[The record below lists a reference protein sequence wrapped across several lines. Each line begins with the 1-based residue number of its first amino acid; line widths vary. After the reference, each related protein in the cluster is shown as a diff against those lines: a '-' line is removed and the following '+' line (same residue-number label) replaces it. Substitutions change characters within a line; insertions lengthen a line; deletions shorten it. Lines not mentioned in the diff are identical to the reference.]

1 MRKIQVI
8 GLLIVL
14 MLANSCTKWSQSSNN
29 GSTGQDNTPRRI
41 EILFLGHKS
50 EHHNSSKYAP
60 GLATALFSRGINMTY
75 TEDPAALNTANLRQY
90 DGLVIYANHDKI
102 SPEQDQALT
111 AFVDGGKGLIPIHA
125 ASYCFRNSPTYVKM
139 VGGQFKSHK
148 TGTFTT
154 EVADAK
160 HPIMKGLTPFETW
173 DETYVHSEL
182 QPDNH
187 LLQVRDEDGRK
198 EPWTWTRTQGKG
210 RVFYTAYG
218 HDERTWNQPG
228 FQQLVGNGILWA
240 IGDKPNKLLARYAP
254 PTLTYSESG
263 NIPNYEKRNPAPKLQ
278 APLSAAES
286 QKLIQVPAGF
296 ETQLFAAEPDVV
308 NPISMAWD
316 EKGRLWVIETVD
328 YPNEVREEDGVGDD
342 RIKICEDTN
351 GDGKA
356 DKFTI
361 FADKLNIPT
370 SLVFAN
376 GGVIISQAPV
386 FLFLKDTNG
395 DDKADVR
402 QTIMTGWGKSDTHAG
417 PSNLKYGL
425 DNKIWGTVGYAA
437 YNGKDGDRNI
447 QFSQGLYRFNP
458 DGKGLEFL
466 ARTSNNTWGLGFN
479 ENFDI
484 FLSTA
489 NNTHTAYYYMPDRFT
504 KRMLVAPPA
513 PATPVAQTG
522 SANNRP
528 GAPAPANGPL
538 TSGIQKLDG
547 HYEMHT
553 MTPNL
558 RQVDVMGGFTAA
570 AGHNLYTARNY
581 PKNYWNRIA
590 FVCEPTG
597 RLVHQAVMEPSG
609 SGYIEK
615 DGWNLM
621 SSNDEWMG
629 PVHAE
634 VGPDGAVWVAD
645 WYDFIIQHNPTPSPD
660 RGGFQGENG
669 KGNAYVNPLRDHQR
683 GRIYRIVYKGAKPVA
698 PGKLD
703 AKNPQ
708 SLLEGLE
715 NDNMLW
721 RTHAQ
726 RLLVESK
733 NTTVL
738 PALYNLAANQ
748 SVDEIGVNAP
758 AVHALWTIHGLG
770 ALNGSNAQALQAATK
785 ALAHPA
791 AGVRRTAIQVLP
803 KNQAGLDALL
813 QANVLQDADLHTRL
827 AAFVALADMPA
838 SAGAGQALFT
848 ASHQADNEKDPA
860 LAQAIFAAVTRH
872 QAGFRSA
879 MGQHKHQAAGM
890 GLMSRIAESL
900 EKDVRSLERW
910 SMTQAADAPSVAGK
924 EVAIRTSYIKP
935 RNGAATGVIMTH
947 GTAQQGYGL
956 YLADEKVNLLVKQNG
971 KSYTASAPL
980 PDAQRF
986 FLVATIKP
994 GGGLALEIDGKTVAE
1009 TKTPAGLFREGLPG
1023 TLRVGFDGKDAQKF
1037 GPYANDYVLNG
1048 NITNTYLEVGNASTK
1063 VGEVAAKPDVTINLR
1078 IVKDQMQF
1086 DKKTFS
1092 VKAGQVV
1099 ELVLE
1104 NSDFMLHNW
1113 VLTQIGMMNKVGA
1126 AADKM
1131 AADPKGAE
1139 KHYIP
1144 AMPEVIAATELVNPE
1159 TRTVIRFKAPE
1170 KTGDYPYVCTF
1181 PGHWRIMN
1189 GVMKV
1194 EKAAASSASAT
1205 SK

>member
-1 MRKIQVI
+1 VE
-8 GLLIVL
+8 
-14 MLANSCTKWSQSSNN
+14 S
-29 GSTGQDNTPRRI
+29 
-41 EILFLGHKS
+41 
-50 EHHNSSKYAP
+50 
-60 GLATALFSRGINMTY
+60 
-75 TEDPAALNTANLRQY
+75 
-90 DGLVIYANHDKI
+90 
-102 SPEQDQALT
+102 
-111 AFVDGGKGLIPIHA
+111 GKGLIPIHS

-148 TGTFTT
+148 TGTFST
-154 EVADAK
+154 EIVDAK
-160 HPIMKGLTPFETW
+160 HPIMQGFTPFETW

-187 LLQVRDEDGRK
+187 LLQVRDEGGRK

-210 RVFYTAYG
+210 RIFYTAYG
-218 HDERTWNQPG
+218 HDERTWNQAG

-240 IGDKPNKLLARYAP
+240 VGDKANKLLARYAP
-254 PTLTYSESG
+254 ATLTYSDAA
-263 NIPNYEKRNPAPKLQ
+263 NIPNYEKRNPAPRLQ
-278 APLSAAES
+278 APLAAAES
-286 QKLIQVPAGF
+286 QKHIQVPSGF
-296 ETQLFAAEPDVV
+296 ELQLFATEPDVV
-308 NPISMAWD
+308 NPITMAWD
-316 EKGRLWVIETVD
+316 EKGRLWVVETVD
-328 YPNEVREEDGVGDD
+328 YPNEVREEDGQGDD

-370 SLVFAN
+370 SIVFAN

-395 DDKADVR
+395 DDKADIR
-402 QTIMTGWGKSDTHAG
+402 QPIITGWGKSDTHAG

-437 YNGKDGDRNI
+437 FNGKEGDRNI
-447 QFSQGLYRFNP
+447 QFSQGVYRFNP
-458 DGKGLEFL
+458 DGKNLEYL

-479 ENFDI
+479 ENFDVFI
-484 FLSTA
+484 STA
-489 NNTHTAYYYMPDRFT
+489 NNTHTAYYYMPDRLT

-513 PATPVAQTG
+513 ATPVAQVG
-522 SANNRP
+522 GANAP
-528 GAPAPANGPL
+528 GAPANANRPATPAAATAFTG
-538 TSGIQKLDG
+538 GVKKLDG

-597 RLVHQAVMEPSG
+597 RLVHQAIMEPSG
-609 SGYIEK
+609 AGYIEK

-621 SSNDEWMG
+621 ASNDEWMG

-645 WYDFIIQHNPTPSPD
+645 WYDFIIQHNPTPSPE

-669 KGNAYVNPLRDHQR
+669 KGNAYVNPLRDRQR

-703 AKNPQ
+703 AQNPQ
-708 SLLEGLE
+708 SLLEGLQS
-715 NDNMLW
+715 DNMLW

-733 NTTVL
+733 NTSVL
-738 PALYNLAANQ
+738 PALYKLVANQ
-748 SVDEIGVNAP
+748 SVDEIGLNP
-758 AVHALWTIHGLG
+758 TAVHALWTMHGLG
-770 ALNGSNAQALQAATK
+770 ALNGSNAEALQVAVK
-785 ALAHPA
+785 ALSHPA
-791 AGVRRTAIQVLP
+791 AGVRKNAIQVLP
-803 KNQAGLDALL
+803 QTQTGLEALL
-813 QANVLQDADLHTRL
+813 QANVLNDTDLRTRL

-838 SAGAGQALFT
+838 SAQAGQALFA
-848 ASHQADNEKDPA
+848 ASHQASNDQDPA
-860 LAQAIFAAVTRH
+860 LAQALFAAVTRH

-879 MGQHKHQAAGM
+879 MGQHNHQAAAAGM
-890 GLMSRIAESL
+890 ALMGRIAESL
-900 EKDVRSLERW
+900 EKDIRALERW
-910 SMTQAADAPSVAGK
+910 NMIATADAPNVSGK
-924 EVAIRTSYIKP
+924 QITIRTAYIKP
-935 RNGAATGVIMTH
+935 RTGAATGVIVAH
-947 GTAQQGYGL
+947 GNQQQGYGL
-956 YLADEKVNLLVKQNG
+956 YLADEKVNMLVKQNG
-971 KSYTASAPL
+971 KSYALSAPI
-980 PDAQRF
+980 PEAQRF
-986 FLVATIKP
+986 FIVGTIQP
-994 GGGLALEIDGKTVAE
+994 EGGLALEIDGKTVAQ
-1009 TKTPAGLFREGLPG
+1009 TKTPALFREPMAGN
-1023 TLRVGFDGKDAQKF
+1023 LRVGFDGKNDLKF
-1037 GPYANDYVLNG
+1037 GPYANDYNLNG
-1048 NITNTYLEVGNASTK
+1048 NITNTFLEVGAATNK

-1078 IVKDQMQF
+1078 IIKDQMQF
-1086 DKKTFS
+1086 DKKSFS

-1113 VLTQIGMMNKVGA
+1113 VLTQMGMMNKVGA

-1131 AADPKGAE
+1131 ASDPKGAE
-1139 KHYIP
+1139 KSYIP
-1144 AMPEVIAATELVNPE
+1144 AMPEVLAATELVNPE

-1194 EKAAASSASAT
+1194 EKAATASAAAT
-1205 SK
+1205 R

>member
-1 MRKIQVI
+1 MRKIQVL

-14 MLANSCTKWSQSSNN
+14 MLAYSCAKLSPSANTG
-29 GSTGQDNTPRRI
+29 GSGQDNAPRRI
-41 EILFLGHKS
+41 EVLFLGHKS
-50 EHHNSSKYAP
+50 EHHNSAKYAP
-60 GLATALFSRGINMTY
+60 GLATALFSRGINLTY
-75 TEDPAALNTANLRQY
+75 TEDPADLNADNLRQY
-90 DGLVIYANHDKI
+90 DGLVIYANHDNI
-102 SPEQDQALT
+102 TPEQDQALSQ
-111 AFVDGGKGLIPIHA
+111 FVESGKGLIPIHA
-125 ASYCFRNSPTYVKM
+125 ASFCFRNSPTYVKM

-154 EVADAK
+154 EVVDAK
-160 HPIMKGLTPFETW
+160 HPIMQGLTPFETW

-187 LLQVRDEDGRK
+187 LLQVRDEEGRK
-198 EPWTWTRTQGKG
+198 EPWTWTRSQGKG
-210 RVFYTAYG
+210 RIFYTAYG
-218 HDERTWNQPG
+218 HDERTWSQPG
-228 FQQLVGNGILWA
+228 FRQLVGNGILWA
-240 IGDKPNKLLARYAP
+240 VGDKPNKLLARYAA
-254 PTLTYSESG
+254 PTLTYTDAG
-263 NIPNYEKRNPAPKLQ
+263 PIPNYEKRTPAPRFQ
-278 APLSAAES
+278 TPLPAAQS

-296 ETQLFAAEPDVV
+296 EAQLFASEPDVV

-361 FADKLNIPT
+361 FAEKLNIPT
-370 SLVFAN
+370 SIVFAN
-376 GGVIISQAPV
+376 GGIIVSQAPV

-437 YNGKDGDRNI
+437 YDGKDGDRKI
-447 QFSQGLYRFNP
+447 QFGQGLYRFNS
-458 DGKGLEFL
+458 DGKGLEYL
-466 ARTSNNTWGLGFN
+466 ARTSNNTWGLAFN
-479 ENFDI
+479 ENFDV

-513 PATPVAQTG
+513 ATPVAQTG
-522 SANNRP
+522 AGNNANRP
-528 GAPAPANGPL
+528 AAAPAAANAPL
-538 TSGIQKLDG
+538 TSGIKKLDG
-547 HYEMHT
+547 HYDMHT

-609 SGYIEK
+609 AGYIEK

-621 SSNDEWMG
+621 ASNDEWMG

-645 WYDFIIQHNPTPSPD
+645 WYDFIIQHNPTPSPE
-660 RGGFQGENG
+660 RGGYQAENG
-669 KGNAYVNPLRDHQR
+669 KGNAYINPLRDRQR
-683 GRIYRIVYKGAKPVA
+683 GRIYRIVYKGAKPVS
-698 PGKLD
+698 PGKLN
-703 AKNPQ
+703 AQNPQ
-708 SLLEGLE
+708 SLLEGLQS
-715 NDNMLW
+715 DNMLW

-733 NTTVL
+733 STAVL
-738 PALYNLAANQ
+738 PELYKLVANQ
-748 SVDEIGVNAP
+748 SVDEVGVNAP

-770 ALNGSNAQALQAATK
+770 ALNGSNAEALQVAVK

-791 AGVRRTAIQVLP
+791 AGVRRNAIQVLP
-803 KNQAGLDALL
+803 KNQASLEALL
-813 QANVLQDADLHTRL
+813 RSNVLQDADLRTRL

-838 SAGAGQALFT
+838 SAEAGKALFT
-848 ASHQADNEKDPA
+848 ASHNADNEKDGA
-860 LAQAIFAAVTRH
+860 LAQALFAATTRH
-872 QAGFRSA
+872 QSGFRAA
-879 MGQHKHQAAGM
+879 MGQHDHQAPGM
-890 GLMSRIAESL
+890 GFMARIAESL

-910 SMTQAADAPSVAGK
+910 NQIPAADAPNMAGK
-924 EVAIRTSYIKP
+924 EMTIRTAYIKP
-935 RNGAATGVIMTH
+935 RTGAATGVIMAH
-947 GTAQQGYGL
+947 GDQKQGYGL
-956 YLADEKVNLLVKQNG
+956 YLADEKVHLLVKQNG
-971 KSYTASAPL
+971 KPYALSAPV
-980 PDAQRF
+980 PEAQRF
-986 FLVATIKP
+986 AIVANIKP
-994 GGGLALEIDGKTVAE
+994 NGAMALEIDGKTVAE
-1009 TKTPAGLFREGLPG
+1009 GKAPATFTAALPG
-1023 TLRVGFDGKDAQKF
+1023 NLRVGFDGKNDKKF
-1037 GPYANDYVLNG
+1037 GPYNDDFVLNG
-1048 NITNTYLEVGNASTK
+1048 NITNTFIEVGSALNK

-1078 IVKDQMQF
+1078 VIKDQMQF

-1131 AADPKGAE
+1131 ASDPKGSE
-1139 KHYIP
+1139 KSYIP
-1144 AMPEVIAATELVNPE
+1144 AMPEVLAATELVNPE

-1194 EKAAASSASAT
+1194 EKAAAASAAAR
-1205 SK
+1205 